1 MTIDH
6 LPDFAIKFKLK
17 IEKREFELYRIKD
30 IDTLFSKLLNKL
42 PGDIDVTDERMPYW
56 ADVWPSAIAL
66 AQYLMRNKV
75 LVASKDVIELGCGLG
90 LPGMVAASLDAKM
103 IMSDYLDEAI
113 AFAKLN
119 WEHNLD
125 LPFTSEKIDWR
136 SVDDTKQ
143 YDVILA
149 SDVAYE
155 SRSFRPLI
163 VAMKNLLKKDG
174 VILISEPNRKF
185 ASPFIELLSKELSV
199 TKTDHD
205 VRLDELDY
213 KISIYQCRLK
223 K

>member
-1 MTIDH
+1 MTNAH

-30 IDTLFSKLLNKL
+30 IDTLFSKLLNKS

-66 AQYLMRNKV
+66 AQYLMRNKK
-75 LVASKDVIELGCGLG
+75 LVESKNVIELGCGLG
-90 LPGMVAASLDAKM
+90 LPGMVAASLGAKV
-103 IMSDYLDEAI
+103 IMSDYLDEAL

-125 LPFTSEKIDWR
+125 LPFVSEKIDWR

-155 SRSFRPLI
+155 SRSFKPLI
-163 VAMKNLLKKDG
+163 AAMKNLLRKDG

-185 ASPFIELLSKELSV
+185 ASPFIELLSKEFSV
-199 TKTDHD
+199 TKTDYD
-205 VRLDELDY
+205 INLDSLDY

-223 K
+223 